1 MVSES
6 MLFCWDNVVLRLW
19 TCYSCLWITLY
30 CCSFK
35 LSEFSP
41 LPLFPFWLIFQTMQ
55 MVFLLLLLVSE
66 RTIHDS
72 DFEVKH
78 SFILCGVRA
87 KFWCLTF
94 YVVLFEN
101 IIAFNF
107 LPSDFKYWEDAADE
121 FKDQEGTLLPLWKF
135 SFEKSKRMAVT
146 SLCWFV
152 CYSWSLYPFQLL
164 KVRQNVSNI
173 SFYITVVVSFWIWMF
188 SSL

>member
-1 MVSES
+1 MISES
-6 MLFCWDNVVLRLW
+6 RLFCWDNVVLRLW

-66 RTIHDS
+66 RTIYDS
-72 DFEVKH
+72 DFEVKN

-101 IIAFNF
+101 ITAFNF

-152 CYSWSLYPFQLL
+152 CFSWSLYPFQLL